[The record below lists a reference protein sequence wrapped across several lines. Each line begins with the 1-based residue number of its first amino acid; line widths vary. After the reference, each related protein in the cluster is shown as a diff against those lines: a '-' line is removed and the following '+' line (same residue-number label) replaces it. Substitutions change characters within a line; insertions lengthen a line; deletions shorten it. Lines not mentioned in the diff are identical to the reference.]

1 MKYQFNLGNDELV
14 TIDKDKV
21 EEFTT
26 TNPDAKFDSF
36 VDDDAV
42 GKTDPSPEKKDAP
55 VEDEDMA
62 SRLEDG
68 SLVYQEKPIDDVVK
82 AIQNAEEKGE
92 AVVLPPDF
100 SDLNTIALDEVII
113 TDRQSKIN
121 KQRKAIEDLTNIT
134 FPTFDEEALLKKQQ
148 GEILE
153 DPGVIVKAER
163 ERNVINE
170 KTKEAREAVG
180 KDKAPED
187 LKSLTNTLGNIIQDF
202 ETTLPGLYSL
212 IGTGAKI
219 GLEAFNVDTS
229 DKTLEGKWY
238 NRAIANSITNQAKN
252 QPYRTTMFNEV
263 DTVQDAIA
271 VAGDGAGFFLS
282 SIAKAKTGVL
292 WADIFSKQI
301 QKYNENK
308 ANAAGV
314 SLEKLYEDGRGELLV
329 PAVGAYFSYFI
340 EQKQL
345 KSLKNYW
352 DTVPNSVLKQLA
364 SFFQVGGKNGVQE
377 YLQHVNEELNLEI
390 GKLRGAGFQLTEKAS
405 GEYLYNKLIE
415 IASSDQAI
423 DAMVKGVG
431 GAKALS
437 VGPTISNSYKIITK
451 QEKELTPQQVQKI
464 SEFEIIAA
472 DLNQSKKTRDRARA
486 NANKIRSNMYNSV
499 MNRDILYEQLTP
511 KQKKKV
517 DAAFAKNKESER
529 EIARILNS
537 GAISDA
543 AKESFITELNES
555 INFNYSLI
563 QNEVNITKKVAK
575 EATRLEK
582 IAKGKPITVDIYTSD
597 LDYKKKTGAPKNS
610 DAQIDP
616 ENNTI
621 SINLEFAK
629 NIGKITSAKHE
640 LFHPVLTGTFS
651 KKELAEMVELV
662 KSELTEEQL
671 TKLEKRLE
679 AYKTSEQTNDEILTQ
694 VYEVMEQ
701 EGLLDNVSF
710 QQKIGRYYTNFLRT
724 LGFSK
729 LENFESGKS
738 VKDFILDYKLSFDE
752 GKLPVGTKLS
762 FDKKSQSK
770 NLLDLY
776 NKYDQN
782 VENMV
787 VETFTGATDVLN
799 TEFGQSI
806 GGLVESIT
814 KRLFDGTLPDVTKVI
829 DENRGE
835 ARKQFKRQVVED
847 AAIMVLNEFDAQ
859 KQSIDRFISNR
870 LNLRANAVL
879 KNMGVMPSVDKGG
892 LGIGVEVT
900 ESVIK
905 DTDKQIQLPQEQAKT
920 SKPFAEKLELD
931 NDFKNKIVKA
941 VESTFGTKLPNIS
954 EKKFRTEFEK
964 KNRAELTPIIQEQL
978 ADKNEFK
985 KFLIKNYE
993 TILGKLPQRIVNK
1006 KYKNF
1011 GAAIVDAEGN
1021 QVRAKTNVGEGQFKK
1036 VKPTQEEFVNYFT
1049 STELGSSTRSD
1060 RKQSLLRTIVDELS
1074 FDAALDAISN
1084 PDVITKLELQ
1094 GIDVNKA
1101 WTEELKKAIER
1112 DQLSV
1117 DDLQNRNKQ
1126 AGIKYSKVINEAESQ
1141 GLNNKQIDD
1150 FLSIYLKDKN
1160 KAYDKNPDLYVA
1172 VEEDYA
1178 KKQGVGVEK
1187 RQGDIIKLANKNN
1200 KGFSMVSTAA
1210 GNDNTVIDYQ
1220 VKINGK
1226 AEGIENKGGA
1236 SSRSTNYGQLARILG
1251 NTENLKTNNGNILAE
1266 DVLKRKEAQPFIEAL
1281 DKIAEVGSKILGIKK
1296 EDFDFTSQN
1305 TKFLVDTGHAKQ
1317 WDEKIKMK
1325 KGKGPQAEVERNGKF
1340 SVPQEIVKN
1349 YYKTKDAN
1357 FPGTG
1362 LVDEGLLYS
1371 FNGTT
1376 MGVNAPILELSPVI
1390 SLRIRKERV
1399 RENGVFKGGFFP
1411 KIIAE
1416 YRANNIT
1423 KEKGIDIST
1432 LEKAEQAFSNIK
1444 YSKVEDLEKEMN
1456 SIIERKKD
1464 IGAETTFSEPQAR
1477 RLGQRAERIRL
1488 FVPNTAEDLLGL
1500 TYKFLGKGKQGDED
1514 MKFFKDNLFDPL
1526 TAANIE
1532 FESAQQESERSL
1544 TAAKDIITKQGV
1556 DLTEE
1561 AIDGYTN
1568 DHVIRIFMWN
1578 RRGFKV
1584 PELDP
1589 NTKGDKPGPEQA
1601 KIVRYARQNFDIV
1614 TIADAI
1620 ESAYP
1625 DFQYGKPDKHWV
1637 TGTITTD
1644 LLEFNN
1650 VTTRE
1655 QVYEKFFDNV
1665 QGMFGN
1671 FDKRTGRLTGP
1682 IANKIRT
1689 AYGNTFMSALES
1701 SMFRIYTGRNR
1712 SYNLDKQGN
1721 IILDWM
1727 NNAIGNIMFIN
1738 SRSALLQTISNINF
1752 TNWTDNNPLKI
1763 GERWLD
1769 NKQFSE
1775 DFKTVF
1781 FSDYLKARRSGLRTD
1796 VQEQEIAEAAK
1807 NSKNKVRSMIA
1818 VILKKGFMPTQ
1829 YADSFAIA
1837 LGGATFY
1844 RNRAN
1849 TYQEQGFDKAEA
1861 ERKAFADMR
1870 EIAEATQQSG
1880 RPEKISMEQAGMGGR
1895 LILAFQN
1902 TPMQYNRLMKRSI
1915 QDLYN
1920 GRGVPRENISKIIY
1934 YGIAQ
1939 NALFYS
1945 MQQALFTVI
1954 FDDPETTE
1962 EEKKEKNRYYRLIN
1976 GMSDS
1981 ILRGAGIFGAIVSTG
1996 KNTLL
2001 KVLERE
2007 GFDEKAIEEIA
2018 NLSPPLGKKTR
2029 QLFDIRDK
2037 FQYKQNKEKIKEL
2050 GLDTRNPAI
2059 LAAGDAL
2066 SFGINLPADRAL
2078 RKINNVRTAMEKETE
2093 MWQRIALSLGWSEW
2107 ELNIDRDKTNSLQ
2120 PKIKGG
2126 IKGGV
2131 KQSKIK

>member
-26 TNPDAKFDSF
+26 NNPEAKFNSF
-36 VDDDAV
+36 IDEEAS
-42 GKTDPSPEKKDAP
+42 GNTDPSPEKTDAP
-55 VEDEDMA
+55 VEDKDMA
-62 SRLEDG
+62 SRLDSG
-68 SLVYQEKPIDDVVK
+68 SLVYQEKPIDEVVK

-170 KTKEAREAVG
+170 KTKEAREAAG
-180 KDKAPED
+180 KDKAPDALE
-187 LKSLTNTLGNIIQDF
+187 SLTNTLGNIVQDF

-263 DTVQDAIA
+263 DSVPDALA

-282 SIAKAKTGVL
+282 SAAKANIGVL
-292 WADIFSKQI
+292 WADIFAKQI

-308 ANAAGV
+308 ANAAGI

-329 PAVGAYFSYFI
+329 PAVGAYFSYYI

-352 DTVPNSVLKQLA
+352 DTVPNSVLKQIT

-423 DAMVKGVG
+423 DAMVKGIG
-431 GAKALS
+431 GAKTLAT
-437 VGPTISNSYKIITK
+437 PATISNSYKIITK

-517 DAAFAKNKESER
+517 DGAFAKNKESER

-563 QNEVNITKKVAK
+563 QNEVDIAKKVAK
-575 EATRLEK
+575 EATKLEK

-814 KRLFDGTLPDVTKVI
+814 KRLFDKTLPDVTKVI

-835 ARKQFKRQVVED
+835 ARKQFKRQVIED

-879 KNMGVMPSVDKGG
+879 KNMGVMPSVEKGG

-905 DTDKQIQLPQEQAKT
+905 DTDEQIQLPQEETKT

-941 VESTFGTKLPNIS
+941 VENTFGTKLPNVS

-964 KNRAELTPIIQEQL
+964 KNRAELTPIIQKQL
-978 ADKNEFK
+978 ADKDEFK

-1011 GAAIVDAEGN
+1011 GAAVTDETGKQI
-1021 QVRAKTNVGEGQFKK
+1021 RAKTTVGEGQFKK
-1036 VKPTQEEFVNYFT
+1036 VKPTKEEFVDYFT

-1094 GIDVNKA
+1094 GVDVNKA

-1112 DQLSV
+1112 DQLSI
-1117 DDLQNRNKQ
+1117 DDLQNRNKE
-1126 AGIKYSKVINEAESQ
+1126 AGIKYSKVIEEAEEQ
-1141 GLNNKQIDD
+1141 GLNEKNILEFLNLKVNNPKKAEKQNPGLYQAVLEDEELTGWKYNETSVLNNITAA
-1150 FLSIYLKDKN
+1150 SSKIPNLKI
-1160 KAYDKNPDLYVA
+1160 VT
-1172 VEEDYA
+1172 
-1178 KKQGVGVEK
+1178 KK
-1187 RQGDIIKLANKNN
+1187 
-1200 KGFSMVSTAA
+1200 AA
-1210 GNDNTVIDYQ
+1210 GNDFKRIDIQ
-1220 VKINGK
+1220 ALNNNKK
-1226 AEGIENKGGA
+1226 LGIEIKLNENG
-1236 SSRSTNYGQLARILG
+1236 RVGQAGTITQNDAGEFIFNAANGTGLETILDS
-1251 NTENLKTNNGNILAE
+1251 NDPTVKKLKTN
-1266 DVLKRKEAQPFIEAL
+1266 LKNFL
-1281 DKIAEVGSKILGIKK
+1281 DKASELEGKKIQLG
-1296 EDFDFTSQN
+1296 
-1305 TKFLVDTGHAKQ
+1305 
-1317 WDEKIKMK
+1317 
-1325 KGKGPQAEVERNGKF
+1325 
-1340 SVPQEIVKN
+1340 
-1349 YYKTKDAN
+1349 KD
-1357 FPGTG
+1357 G
-1362 LVDEGLLYS
+1362 LS
-1371 FNGTT
+1371 TQ
-1376 MGVNAPILELSPVI
+1376 ELSPSTVNELAKTNLQALVGRTDIKVPSKAI
-1390 SLRIRKERV
+1390 SNFYRFKDIDGYTGEYLIMNNKNYSLGYDPLNTNSPKLSDLIDAKINIRLKGDALTGDRRKPKGEQSKKYKVVAEFRI
-1399 RENGVFKGGFFP
+1399 ENLNQ
-1411 KIIAE
+1411 E
-1416 YRANNIT
+1416 SNINLNT
-1423 KEKGIDIST
+1423 TQDYINT
-1432 LEKAEQAFSNIK
+1432 FSNIK
-1444 YSKVEDLEKEMN
+1444 YSKVGDLEKEMN
-1456 SIIERKKD
+1456 SMIERKKG
-1464 IGAETTFSEPQAR
+1464 IEAESTFSEPQAR

-1500 TYKFLGKGKQGDED
+1500 TYKFLGKGKQGDAD

-1532 FESAQQESERSL
+1532 FESAQVESERSL
-1544 TAAKDIITKQGV
+1544 TAAKDIIAKQGV

-1601 KIVRYARQNFDIV
+1601 KIVKYARQNFDIV

-1650 VTTRE
+1650 ETTRE
-1655 QVYEKFFDNV
+1655 KVYEKFFDNV

-1689 AYGNTFMSALES
+1689 AYGNTFMAALES
-1701 SMFRIYTGRNR
+1701 SMYRIYTGRNR

-1769 NKQFSE
+1769 KNQFSE
-1775 DFKTVF
+1775 DFKTIF

-1849 TYQEQGFDKAEA
+1849 TYQKQGFDKAEA

-1870 EIAEATQQSG
+1870 EIAEDTQQSG

-1902 TPMQYNRLMKRSI
+1902 TPMQYNRLMKRAI

-1981 ILRGAGIFGAIVSTG
+1981 ILRGSGIFGAIVSTG

-2078 RKINNVRTAMEKETE
+2078 RKINNLRTAMEKETE
-2093 MWQRIALSLGWSEW
+2093 MWQRIALALGWSEW

-2126 IKGGV
+2126 IKGGI